1 MKKSL
6 NAYSIG
12 GAIAGFLNTAHGIT
26 ESTDEYVAHVCD
38 YAELLLADEKDALIM
53 LLKSEIAY
61 SSFAI
66 DLLEMVYAF

>member
-6 NAYSIG
+6 DAYSIG
-12 GAIAGFLNTAHGIT
+12 GAIAGFLNITHGVT
-26 ESTDEYVAHVCD
+26 ESTEEYISRVYD
-38 YAELLLADEKDALIM
+38 YAELLLADDKDVLIM